1 MIDND
6 EQIIRMKTEAEIPM
20 ENFTSSDY
28 RSPQN
33 NDWCASCGDFG
44 ILKALQQAFVQLQL
58 SPDRIAVFGGIGCS
72 GKTPYYVGTNG
83 IHTLHGRVLPFASGT
98 KLADPELTV
107 VAVGGDGDGLGI
119 GAGHLINSAR
129 HNLDLTYILFNNGV
143 YGLTKGQPAPTLQR
157 GEQTRSMTHAANSGR
172 LNPLALALA
181 AGYTWI
187 ARGYSYAVDEL
198 AGLIQQAISHPGLAF
213 IEVLQPC
220 PTYND
225 LHTREWYEAED
236 AGDGSPRL
244 YRLAESDYQGCILPG
259 ATVNDANSI
268 RQNCY
273 AKVLEWGVHIP
284 IGVFLQDLDT
294 PVAAHGI
301 PAEKGRAEHLQNAI
315 DDARNN
321 SNEPSQV
328 DIESC
333 YGALKIDA
341 AD

>member
-1 MIDND
+1 M
-6 EQIIRMKTEAEIPM
+6 EQ
-20 ENFTSSDY
+20 FTSGDY
-28 RSPQN
+28 RSAQI

-72 GKTPYYVGTNG
+72 GKTPYYMGTNG
-83 IHTLHGRVLPFASGT
+83 IHTLHGRVLPFASGA

-157 GEQTRSMTHAANSGR
+157 GEQTRSMPHAAHSGR

-187 ARGYSYAVDEL
+187 ARGYSYAVVEL

-225 LHTREWYEAED
+225 LHTREWYEAKD
-236 AGDGSPRL
+236 AGDGAPRL
-244 YRLAESDYQGCILPG
+244 YRLDKTSYMGLIPAGITSGE
-259 ATVNDANSI
+259 ANRI

-273 AKVLEWGVHIP
+273 AKVLEWGMHIP
-284 IGVFLQDLDT
+284 VGLFLQDLDT
-294 PVAAHGI
+294 PAAAHGMH
-301 PAEKGRAEHLQNAI
+301 ADKGRSDHLQNAI
-315 DDARNN
+315 DDAIKHSSSR
-321 SNEPSQV
+321 SLA

-333 YGALKIDA
+333 YGDLMIDVYPFA
-341 AD
+341 TGDDNDQ

>member
-1 MIDND
+1 
-6 EQIIRMKTEAEIPM
+6 
-20 ENFTSSDY
+20 
-28 RSPQN
+28 
-33 NDWCASCGDFG
+33 
-44 ILKALQQAFVQLQL
+44 
-58 SPDRIAVFGGIGCS
+58 
-72 GKTPYYVGTNG
+72 
-83 IHTLHGRVLPFASGT
+83 
-98 KLADPELTV
+98 
-107 VAVGGDGDGLGI
+107 
-119 GAGHLINSAR
+119 
-129 HNLDLTYILFNNGV
+129 
-143 YGLTKGQPAPTLQR
+143 
-157 GEQTRSMTHAANSGR
+157 
-172 LNPLALALA
+172 LA

-236 AGDGSPRL
+236 AGDGAPRL
-244 YRLAESDYQGCILPG
+244 YRLAEHNYQSCIQSG
-259 ATVNDANSI
+259 ATVNDANTV

-273 AKVLEWGVHIP
+273 AKVLEWGMHIP

-294 PVAAHGI
+294 PVAAHGGI

-321 SNEPSQV
+321 RNGHSLT

-333 YGALKIDA
+333 YGDLKIDA
-341 AD
+341 CRLATGDENGQ

>member
-1 MIDND
+1 MT
-6 EQIIRMKTEAEIPM
+6 TEAEIPM
-20 ENFTSSDY
+20 EQFTSGDY
-28 RSPQN
+28 RSAQI
-33 NDWCASCGDFG
+33 NDWCASCGVFG

-72 GKTPYYVGTNG
+72 GKTPYYMGTNG
-83 IHTLHGRVLPFASGT
+83 IHTLHGRVLPFASGA

-157 GEQTRSMTHAANSGR
+157 GEQTRSMPHAAHSGR

-225 LHTREWYEAED
+225 LHTREWYEAKD
-236 AGDGSPRL
+236 AGDGAPRL
-244 YRLAESDYQGCILPG
+244 YRLDKTSYMGLIPAGITSGE
-259 ATVNDANSI
+259 ANRI

-273 AKVLEWGVHIP
+273 AKVLEWGMHIP
-284 IGVFLQDLDT
+284 VGLFLQDLDT
-294 PVAAHGI
+294 PATAHGMH
-301 PAEKGRAEHLQNAI
+301 AEKGCSNHLQNAI
-315 DDARNN
+315 DAAIKHSSGR
-321 SNEPSQV
+321 SLT

-333 YGALKIDA
+333 YGDLMIDVYRFA
-341 AD
+341 TGDDNDQ